1 MVRNNQRRK
10 TRKKGGTQPDGS
22 SSPTSVVGLS
32 PIDEA
37 RFQFLFSNKNSL
49 SQEEKREFS
58 ELSTNRSTIGQ
69 GTANKSAQ
77 RAHNIDFAV
86 QSGIIPSG
94 KTGASGK
101 IGGKTRKRRRKGKK
115 SKGKKS
121 RRKGRKGK
129 QSRRKGRKRR
139 RRRTKKH

>member
-121 RRKGRKGK
+121 KGK
-129 QSRRKGRKRR
+129 KSRRKGRKRR

>member
-1 MVRNNQRRK
+1 MVRNNQRQK
-10 TRKKGGTQPDGS
+10 TRKKGGTQSDSS

-58 ELSTNRSTIGQ
+58 ELSKNRSTIGQ

-121 RRKGRKGK
+121 KGK
-129 QSRRKGRKRR
+129 KSRRKGRKRR